1 MLATMVKKNSTSMT
15 DDTKK
20 KLIHILFYL
29 ILVLIFFVIVIE
41 GSKGLIP
48 YGFMIIVGI
57 TLVFGSTARLL
68 RGTWKFKR
76 LLSVCKVFLFVGL
89 INMILFF
96 AVVRIQ
102 GKVTKDNADLLIQ
115 KIELYKNDN
124 GNYPISLEA
133 LRPKY
138 IDNLP
143 KVWIG
148 ILPESFMYDYSE
160 QTDHKF
166 LYFKPI
172 NENGD
177 FHYWIG
183 YYGYLGVEYFYNS
196 KDKEWKIDD

>member
-1 MLATMVKKNSTSMT
+1 MT

-20 KLIHILFYL
+20 ILIQILLYL
-29 ILVLIFFVIVIE
+29 ILGLIFFVIIIE

-48 YGFMIIVGI
+48 YGLMIVGGI
-57 TLVFGSTARLL
+57 TFLFGSIARLL
-68 RGTWKFKR
+68 RGTWKYKR
-76 LLSVCKVFLFVGL
+76 LLSVSKVFLFVGL

-102 GKVTKDNADLLIQ
+102 GKVTKDNAELLIQ
-115 KIELYKNDN
+115 KIEMYKNDN
-124 GNYPISLEA
+124 GDYPVSLES

-138 IDNLP
+138 IDKLP

-148 ILPESFMYDYSE
+148 ILPESFIYDYSE
-160 QTDHKF
+160 QIDHNF

-172 NENGD
+172 NGIGE

-183 YYGYLGVEYFYNS
+183 YYGFMGVEYFYNS
-196 KDKEWKIDD
+196 KEKEWKIDD